1 MMSQMRRSVTGI
13 GGWPAFALLGVTV
26 VRITSLLLVLAF
38 ASQRASLADGKSPIV
53 ATKLAEMI
61 ERVVTATGISINI
74 AESDTTSVN
83 IDKVNGRGV
92 CSKRAEKDVRVLQ
105 AAFDAQPDI
114 YQNYSIYMIRIT
126 NPDGSRVTGDFAA
139 LRAKGVFKGDC
150 INLYISVR
158 SS

>member
-1 MMSQMRRSVTGI
+1 MHSRLKASNNWFERSRD
-13 GGWPAFALLGVTV
+13 AFSV
-26 VRITSLLLVLAF
+26 VRIASILFVLAF
-38 ASQRASLADGKSPIV
+38 GPPSTSLGQAQSPAV
-53 ATKLAEMI
+53 ATKLAEI
-61 ERVVTATGISINI
+61 VERVVTATGISINI